1 MIDVVAILPFDK
13 ILSAGNV
20 NGLVRVARIGKL
32 YKLVKITRLIRLFKV
47 IKQQGKIFGKLN
59 DIFKIGHGLERLM
72 FFIMIFLMLSHLMA
86 CLWIF
91 TADLSIDEPIMEN
104 INNGNSTKTKNQDE
118 YSTNWVI
125 DGGYQDLDWSDLY
138 LASFYFTV
146 TTITTV
152 GYGDIS
158 GTNFTERLIC
168 IFLMITGV
176 LFFSFSSGTLT

>member
-1 MIDVVAILPFDK
+1 
-13 ILSAGNV
+13 
-20 NGLVRVARIGKL
+20 
-32 YKLVKITRLIRLFKV
+32 
-47 IKQQGKIFGKLN
+47 
-59 DIFKIGHGLERLM
+59 M
-72 FFIMIFLMLSHLMA
+72 FFIMIFLMLCHFMA

-91 TADLSIDEPIMEN
+91 TADLSIDEPIMQN
-104 INNGNSTKTKNQDE
+104 INIGNGTTTKNQDE